1 MGEAVSAKMAP
12 VTTEQVHSLSSSN
25 GHNIFVVDTC
35 ISSSCQQSASHVY
48 ACICH
53 HMPQIYSTTN
63 QKVSPMSLSTSVNR
77 ETVTL
82 PTVNAEWAIFLCH
95 PAICHAHTHPHSW
108 HWEYLLV
115 RLHLNVVLWYEAV
128 PAILLRLVPV
138 LVLLRVQHLY
148 HSEIHTWLNTLAYCQ
163 YRLTATG
170 IRFKVRETLQWVQ

>member
-25 GHNIFVVDTC
+25 GYNIFVVDTC
-35 ISSSCQQSASHVY
+35 ISSSCQQSASQHITCI
-48 ACICH
+48 CICH

-63 QKVSPMSLSTSVNR
+63 NKVSPMSLSTSVNR
-77 ETVTL
+77 ETDRTSHFTHCECRVSNIPMSSHHL
-82 PTVNAEWAIFLCH
+82 PC
-95 PAICHAHTHPHSW
+95 THPHSW

-115 RLHLNVVLWYEAV
+115 RLHLNVVLWYEAI

-148 HSEIHTWLNTLAYCQ
+148 HSEIHT
-163 YRLTATG
+163 
-170 IRFKVRETLQWVQ
+170 